1 MRDSAL
7 LFFNPLLMNTSMN
20 LEPGPINMGWW
31 PFAKKGK
38 RSPRV
43 DHPILKDTRTWLSE
57 LRDVCEMNFDQPE
70 EARRQ
75 IRHLQVEWKE
85 ATDRGDMAATL
96 REGLESRAFR
106 LLTSTDREWMGWLDN
121 LAFWKAGWK
130 PEDEAN
136 ES

>member
-1 MRDSAL
+1 
-7 LFFNPLLMNTSMN
+7 
-20 LEPGPINMGWW
+20 
-31 PFAKKGK
+31 
-38 RSPRV
+38 
-43 DHPILKDTRTWLSE
+43 
-57 LRDVCEMNFDQPE
+57 MNFDQPE

-85 ATDRGDMAATL
+85 ATDRGDMAVTL